1 MMHPLILMGGLVKV
15 PMYGYYWVH
24 TSAQIDLMAID
35 VPIVNYKRSKDGEV
49 KHTKKEM
56 DNVMSKWEAKRKA
69 KGLSTDFK
77 VGEKVNLNDFLRT
90 GMDAFKNTKT
100 E

>member
-1 MMHPLILMGGLVKV
+1 MQPLVYLGGLIRV

-24 TSAQIDLMAID
+24 TSAQVELIAID
-35 VPIVNYKRSKDGEV
+35 APLVVYNRKKDGDV

-56 DNVMSKWEAKRKA
+56 DDIMAKWEAKRKSMG
-69 KGLSTDFK
+69 KGTDFS
-77 VGEKVNLNDFLRT
+77 VGTKLNMNDFLRT
-90 GMDAFKNTKT
+90 GMDALKNTKT

>member
-1 MMHPLILMGGLVKV
+1 MNPLVCLGGLIKV

-24 TSAQIDLMAID
+24 TSAQIDLIAID
-35 VPIVNYKRSKDGEV
+35 APVVVYNNKKDGEA

-56 DNVMSKWEAKRKA
+56 DGIMAKWAEKRK
-69 KGLSTDFK
+69 KMGKDSDFS
-77 VGEKVNLNDFLRT
+77 VGTKLDLNDFLRT
-90 GMDAFKNTKT
+90 GMDALKNTKT

>member
-1 MMHPLILMGGLVKV
+1 MQPLILVGGLVKI

-24 TSAQIDLMAID
+24 TSAQVDLMAID
-35 VPIVNYKRSKDGEV
+35 TPIVVYNRKKDGEV

-56 DNVMSKWEAKRKA
+56 DDVMAKWEAKRKKQGKSA
-69 KGLSTDFK
+69 DFS
-77 VGEKVNLNDFLRT
+77 VGTKLNLNDFLRT
-90 GMDAFKNTKT
+90 GMDALKNTKT

>member
-1 MMHPLILMGGLVKV
+1 MMHPLLLMGGLVKV

-35 VPIVNYKRSKDGEV
+35 VPVVNYKRSNDGEV

-56 DNVMSKWEAKRKA
+56 DNVMAKWEAKRKKMGKSA
-69 KGLSTDFK
+69 DFS
-77 VGEKVNLNDFLRT
+77 VGTKLDLNEFLRT
-90 GMDAFKNTKT
+90 GMDALKNTKT

>member
-1 MMHPLILMGGLVKV
+1 MRI
-15 PMYGYYWVH
+15 PMFGYYWVH

-35 VPIVNYKRSKDGEV
+35 VPVVNYKRSRDGDA

-56 DNVMSKWEAKRKA
+56 NDVMAKWEAKRRAQGK
-69 KGLSTDFK
+69 STDFK
-77 VGEKVNLNDFLRT
+77 TGEKVNLNDFLRT

>member
-1 MMHPLILMGGLVKV
+1 MNPLLLFGGLVKV

-24 TSAQIDLMAID
+24 TSAQIDLIAID
-35 VPIVNYKRSKDGEV
+35 APIVVYNRKKDGEA

-56 DNVMSKWEAKRKA
+56 EDVMAKWEAKRK
-69 KGLSTDFK
+69 KLGKDTDFS
-77 VGEKVNLNDFLRT
+77 VGTKLDLNEFLRT
-90 GMDAFKNTKT
+90 GMDALKNTKT